1 MHTHTHMYILN
12 IYRVFLIRRWIYMPW
27 DFEFCG
33 FFWCFPFP
41 APCWEHSWGADG
53 VPHLQGDLAVAV
65 ELQTFSRQV
74 GPMTYELGLQLQLP
88 VWDLSFLGLEAT
100 WGNPRLATHHG
111 IRAVWSQVHSVG
123 RTFQPKFQFQSW
135 PEAVSSLVPELVGG
149 LKCEK
154 QWKLYPKSP
163 FMIIFALTVVIWD
176 HLRVYRVYLFCN
188 QTQRTSRLGCRGRL
202 QWRPRLC
209 FWSDIPSLRLSFA
222 KKDKCH
228 AGPRCWWKF
237 DGPHGQLRSHD
248 WLVPSGND

>member
-1 MHTHTHMYILN
+1 
-12 IYRVFLIRRWIYMPW
+12 MPW
-27 DFEFCG
+27 DFEFCW

-65 ELQTFSRQV
+65 ELQAFSRQV
-74 GPMTYELGLQLQLP
+74 GPCGTY
-88 VWDLSFLGLEAT
+88 DLWVGVRTPAT
-100 WGNPRLATHHG
+100 RLRSKFSGVRANMSQPKACNPRDQSC
-111 IRAVWSQVHSVG
+111 SQVHSVG

-163 FMIIFALTVVIWD
+163 FIIIWGYTM
-176 HLRVYRVYLFCN
+176 VYPFCN
-188 QTQRTSRLGCRGRL
+188 QTQRMSRLGCRGRL

-209 FWSDIPSLRLSFA
+209 FWSGIPSLRLSFA
-222 KKDKCH
+222 KKGKCH
-228 AGPRCWWKF
+228 AGPRCWYNLMATWAAEK
-237 DGPHGQLRSHD
+237 P
-248 WLVPSGND
+248 WLTGN